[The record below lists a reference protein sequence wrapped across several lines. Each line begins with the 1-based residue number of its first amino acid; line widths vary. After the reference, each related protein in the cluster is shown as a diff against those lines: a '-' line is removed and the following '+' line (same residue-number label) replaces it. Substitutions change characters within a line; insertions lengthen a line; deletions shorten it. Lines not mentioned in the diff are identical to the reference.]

1 MNINQ
6 PFLLKP
12 FWNLF
17 RITYLYTKRIRNISH
32 RSSCF
37 GSKAKVLIKSI
48 SLTYATVPN
57 MNSTRV
63 FTLMISY
70 NKPMMEISFMEWY
83 RITGF
88 INYFS
93 IETLDCYMTSWKIN
107 IIIISIDN

>member
-1 MNINQ
+1 MNINH

-12 FWNLF
+12 FWNLC
-17 RITYLYTKRIRNISH
+17 RITYLYTERVWNICC

-37 GSKAKVLIKSI
+37 RSKAKVLSKGI

-57 MNSTRV
+57 KNTIRWQV
-63 FTLMISY
+63 CFTLMISY
-70 NKPMMEISFMEWY
+70 NKPMMEISFMERY

-93 IETLDCYMTSWKIN
+93 I
-107 IIIISIDN
+107 